1 MFELNK
7 KNINRICWIV
17 GFLVLGPM
25 FLLLAIDVILIPLL
39 DNVLA
44 PMLHKLHIP
53 LLALGGFLITAVV
66 AKFGFD
72 LVKDAFKDL
81 KQKKYIEFVLFL
93 FLGLILTCPILI
105 GWYNLFSDAE
115 LMNEVIFGEPQIR
128 RVYNWR

>member
-53 LLALGGFLITAVV
+53 FLALGGFLITAVV